1 MTPRPGQY
9 FTVFGALLAI
19 AGGFVSWYE
28 ANVLYGGYTF
38 SYISA
43 NGWQEPYAG
52 LSIMAIGLCV
62 TAGVVALVEL
72 LFHNARGP
80 STAPIVGLVP
90 IGLGVTAFGL
100 VVAKYVAAPDHASV
114 GFLVS
119 GCGAAFVAL
128 GGLLSFA
135 MSLAPRLD

>member
-1 MTPRPGQY
+1 MTTRPGQC

-28 ANVLYGGYTF
+28 ATVLFGGYP
-38 SYISA
+38 IQVIEA
-43 NGWQEPYAG
+43 NGWHNPNAG
-52 LSIMAIGLCV
+52 LSILAIGLCL
-62 TAGVVALVEL
+62 TAGLVALAEL
-72 LFHNARGP
+72 LFRNPRGADAP
-80 STAPIVGLVP
+80 ASTVGLVP
-90 IGLGVTAFGL
+90 IGLGITAVGL
-100 VVAKYVAAPDHASV
+100 VVAKYLAQSDYASV

-135 MSLAPRLD
+135 VSLAPRD